1 MGSPWIRPS
10 QALENKDAGRF
21 KLVVETEM
29 ELRKLTRHETVADPA
44 SARAEPVVTELPRV
58 SKLEVTRRRLTMP
71 IKAGYGASKL
81 IAGNP
86 PVS

>member
-29 ELRKLTRHETVADPA
+29 ELRKLTRHETVADPP

-58 SKLEVTRRRLTMP
+58 SKLDGTPRRLT
-71 IKAGYGASKL
+71 ILIDAGYGASKV